1 MARYAA
7 IDIGSNSVRMEA
19 AEVLPGQPTRILAS
33 DREVTRL
40 GESVFR
46 AGAVSEEA
54 LKNTCAVLA
63 RMSELYHR
71 LDVVGV
77 RAVATSAIR
86 DTRNQQ
92 EFLARASE
100 AISAPVEIISGREE
114 ARLIHLGVES
124 SWPQTGKRVIVIDI
138 GGGSA
143 EIIAAED
150 GHLRE
155 AYSKPLGAVRLR
167 ESFLKDEPP
176 APRQLHQ
183 MHEYIQE
190 KLWSAVRRLGHTG
203 WDRAIA
209 TSASASAV
217 ASAVARVPRSKRDDI
232 DRLRVTTA
240 QVRHLYQKLAE
251 LNLAGRRKITGIG
264 PRRAEII
271 VPGIAVLLD
280 FLQEFHL
287 PAIYYSRA
295 GVRDGI
301 IADLAARN
309 VGAELSRLSRDQRRE
324 VEDMGRRYGVSLE
337 RARRVANIASQI
349 FTALQPLHQLPPA
362 SGKLLEAAAYLLDV
376 GHYVSSV
383 GHHKHSYYVV
393 SNSDMPGFTESER
406 LLIAALCRYHRKS
419 LPSPMHN
426 AFQSLTPEEK
436 RVLTLLIPLLRLA
449 DNLERSHE
457 QRIQAV
463 DCRINGNGEVML
475 QVHSSGNIDLEQWA
489 AERAAD
495 VFSQTYNRPV
505 AVTKART

>member
-63 RMSELYHR
+63 RMSELYRR

-86 DTRNQQ
+86 DTRNQK

-100 AISAPVEIISGREE
+100 AIASPVEIISGREE

-124 SWPQTGKRVIVIDI
+124 SWPQTGKRVIIIDI

-150 GHLRE
+150 GRLRE

-167 ESFLKDEPP
+167 EIFLKDEPP
-176 APRQLHQ
+176 SPRQLHQ

-209 TSASASAV
+209 TSATASAV
-217 ASAVARVPRSKRDDI
+217 ASAVARVPRSQAR
-232 DRLRVTTA
+232 RYRPPPRHHRPGA
-240 QVRHLYQKLAE
+240 QSLPETGGTEPGRASQDHRH
-251 LNLAGRRKITGIG
+251 R
-264 PRRAEII
+264 P
-271 VPGIAVLLD
+271 
-280 FLQEFHL
+280 
-287 PAIYYSRA
+287 
-295 GVRDGI
+295 
-301 IADLAARN
+301 AAR
-309 VGAELSRLSRDQRRE
+309 
-324 VEDMGRRYGVSLE
+324 
-337 RARRVANIASQI
+337 
-349 FTALQPLHQLPPA
+349 
-362 SGKLLEAAAYLLDV
+362 
-376 GHYVSSV
+376 
-383 GHHKHSYYVV
+383 
-393 SNSDMPGFTESER
+393 
-406 LLIAALCRYHRKS
+406 
-419 LPSPMHN
+419 
-426 AFQSLTPEEK
+426 
-436 RVLTLLIPLLRLA
+436 
-449 DNLERSHE
+449 
-457 QRIQAV
+457 
-463 DCRINGNGEVML
+463 
-475 QVHSSGNIDLEQWA
+475 
-489 AERAAD
+489 
-495 VFSQTYNRPV
+495 
-505 AVTKART
+505 